1 MNNSTNLNESL
12 VQQMNTSVIN
22 SFKSSS
28 STSISSLYESA
39 TSELDVILNLIAV
52 IDLNPALFKSQTGS
66 NCSITTNDDDQ
77 ISFNK
82 EKLIQYLKSYL
93 ENESNQ
99 AQSMTSM
106 EEGDEDNNEIKLNE
120 LKSVLLSENDSE
132 ISWKPIKE
140 DDHLPRNLLVTS
152 LCDQVFT
159 NDEIKSQ
166 FEQMFVDLKCKF
178 CYLPSFR
185 RCYIQFDSP
194 VAAILARVQLYD
206 QKFLNEPLKVFLN
219 KVRDLLILK
228 NILSL

>member
-106 EEGDEDNNEIKLNE
+106 EEEDNNEIKLNE